1 MKIALLGT
9 VRTRERTSD
18 VSEESRRRKFFG
30 ERTAVHSHKRLSCPL
45 ALVVQKV
52 GNMLLACAVLP
63 EYQHAHVGGGYQ
75 PYPVHDFLEG
85 GTVTGKD
92 GHTAPSNTVFFQY
105 GAE

>member
-1 MKIALLGT
+1 M
-9 VRTRERTSD
+9 
-18 VSEESRRRKFFG
+18 
-30 ERTAVHSHKRLSCPL
+30 
-45 ALVVQKV
+45 QMV
-52 GNMLLACAVLP
+52 GDMLLARAVLS
-63 EYQHAHVGGGYQ
+63 EDQHTHIGGGYQ